1 MSRESF
7 CDALRGGARTD
18 KQPVQSPVISL
29 ALIGLLRT
37 LPSLGRPDMTF
48 GRALV
53 RASAGLCHQRAKDCS
68 ISSVHVHRLR
78 EIRRCASPPAV
89 RASRNGIWYNAALL
103 PSGVGESG
111 RLDVVATPISHPPI
125 DGRRQ
130 ANLSLLK
137 GRRHRT
143 EGQTGLGEPP
153 AACRFRQLHR
163 RFRPCF

>member
-1 MSRESF
+1 MRTG
-7 CDALRGGARTD
+7 CLYRLRLL
-18 KQPVQSPVISL
+18 SSHWHSWSL
-29 ALIGLLRT
+29 LLYSAV
-37 LPSLGRPDMTF
+37 PRPTRYDL
-48 GRALV
+48 RQLV
-53 RASAGLCHQRAKDCS
+53 RASAGLCYQRAKGRS
-68 ISSVHVHRLR
+68 ISSVEVHRLC

-89 RASRNGIWYNAALL
+89 RASGNGIWYNAAPL
-103 PSGVGESG
+103 PSGVGESR

-143 EGQTGLGEPP
+143 EEQTGLGEPP

-163 RFRPCF
+163 RFRPCFYLHHE